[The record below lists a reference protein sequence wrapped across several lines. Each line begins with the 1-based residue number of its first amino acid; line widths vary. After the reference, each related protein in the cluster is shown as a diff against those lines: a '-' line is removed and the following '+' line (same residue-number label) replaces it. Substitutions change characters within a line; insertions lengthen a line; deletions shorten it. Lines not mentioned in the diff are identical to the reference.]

1 MTVKVT
7 EQDVL
12 YVADLANLELTAE
25 ERTRMQKDLN
35 NILGYIDTLNE
46 LDTSNAEPLAEV
58 ASKFAGVTK
67 QGSEKFEYAM
77 RADEVQAGLTHETA
91 MENAP
96 DTDGTFFKVPKVI
109 EK

>member
-1 MTVKVT
+1 MKVT
-7 EQDVL
+7 EQDVV
-12 YVADLANLELTAE
+12 YVADLANLELTNE

-46 LDTSNAEPLAEV
+46 LDTTDVAPLAEV
-58 ASKFAGVTK
+58 ASKFAGEQM
-67 QGSEKFEYAM
+67 QGSEKFAYAM
-77 RADEVQAGLTHETA
+77 RPDDVQPGLTHEVA
-91 MENAP
+91 VQNAP